1 MAIRNRYSA
10 THIPT
15 ICAYIAKFATQFSTR
30 CCRYYF
36 DWNTSAGDQQATF
49 TKHNNNNNKLCKIS
63 FAILKLIPCQPVH
76 MYHPYMSAIHIN
88 IVADFQSRFYF
99 RSQYTH
105 LVASTISCSNGKMF
119 IGKILKARSSFA
131 CTYAE
136 ENSSANMKRKT
147 CQSFHSLWRYFVV
160 KFLK

>member
-49 TKHNNNNNKLCKIS
+49 TKNKNNNNKLCKIS

-88 IVADFQSRFYF
+88 IAADFQSRFYF

-105 LVASTISCSNGKMF
+105 LGCIHNLMQQWEDVHWKNLESKIIFCMHLCRGKL
-119 IGKILKARSSFA
+119 I
-131 CTYAE
+131 
-136 ENSSANMKRKT
+136 SANMKRN
-147 CQSFHSLWRYFVV
+147 
-160 KFLK
+160 